1 MLDFL
6 NLDAEGINM
15 LDSTGQMVLSQ
26 LRERLEKGGVTFLV
40 AKMKRQ
46 FMQTIY
52 RTHAAGPGAE
62 EHFFSRLTFALA
74 YAWTDLECDRCDNT
88 KNCPFRV
95 SVAKKLYEEREG
107 IESDD
112 EAVSSTA

>member
-1 MLDFL
+1 
-6 NLDAEGINM
+6 M

-26 LRERLEKGGVTFLV
+26 LRERLEKAGVSFLV

-52 RTHAAGPGAE
+52 RTNAAGPMAE
-62 EHFFSRLTFALA
+62 EHYFSRLTFALA
-74 YAWTDLECDRCDNT
+74 FAWTDLECDKCDNT
-88 KNCPFRV
+88 KNCPYRV

-107 IESDD
+107 IESDG
-112 EAVSSTA
+112 EAVSSTT